1 LVRVRVRVRV
11 RVTKVRKWTT
21 PPLKPASVLQLDV
34 IKILHW
40 LVIAFMQCGAKTEKT
55 EKSRTSTLEK

>member
-1 LVRVRVRVRV
+1 M
-11 RVTKVRKWTT
+11 TKVRKWTT